1 MFKCLNAYMFI
12 TVKVTPKSKLNQ
24 VTQTDDTHFT
34 IHTTAAPDKG
44 KANEAVIK
52 LLASHLKIPKS
63 RLAIIKGETSRQ
75 KLIEIK

>member
-1 MFKCLNAYMFI
+1 MVLSI
-12 TVKVTPKSKLNQ
+12 KVTTKSKLNQ
-24 VTQTDDTHFT
+24 VTQSDDSHFI

-63 RLAIIKGETSRQ
+63 RLTIIKGEISRQ